1 MHIWRLAWS
10 RFNLI
15 ASVIGDVQGRGLVM
29 LFYFTILVPFA
40 LISRFT
46 NDHLRLRS
54 FHTDQPKWLDRPPTD
69 DNLDSAREQ
78 G

>member
-40 LISRFT
+40 LIARFT
-46 NDHLRLRS
+46 GDHLHQGAFRAPS
-54 FHTDQPKWLDRPPTD
+54 PSWLERPPTD
-69 DNLDSAREQ
+69 DDLDSAREQ